1 MEEQRQKPCLFQQ
14 VEQIKDA
21 WLLVSTIDQVD
32 DELTAP
38 FWEQYDQLLSV
49 TGRPTN

>member
-1 MEEQRQKPCLFQQ
+1 MDQQKKPCLLQQ
-14 VEQIKDA
+14 VEYAMNDT
-21 WLLVSTIDQVD
+21 WSRVSTIDQVD